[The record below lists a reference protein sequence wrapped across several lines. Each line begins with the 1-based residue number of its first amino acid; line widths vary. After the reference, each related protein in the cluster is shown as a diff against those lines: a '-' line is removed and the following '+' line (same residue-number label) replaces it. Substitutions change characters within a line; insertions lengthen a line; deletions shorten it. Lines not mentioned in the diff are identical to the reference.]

1 MRKQYHSR
9 PTSRGRL
16 IWDVD
21 HLVALSAGL
30 PRIRV
35 ALTDIRELDEPFW
48 FGGPDDVA
56 TCRAVADHASLIQA
70 TDLSY
75 PIILSSD
82 GRVMDGMHRV
92 AKAHMLG
99 LAEIEAVRFER
110 DPEPDYVDVP
120 DDQLPYEESNDGV

>member
-9 PTSRGRL
+9 LTSRGRL
-16 IWDVD
+16 IWSVH
-21 HLVALSAGL
+21 HLIELSAELPRIWVALST
-30 PRIRV
+30 IS
-35 ALTDIRELDEPFW
+35 ELDEPFW
-48 FGGPDDVA
+48 FGGAGDVA
-56 TCRAVADHASLIQA
+56 TCRAVADHAKLIQD
-70 TDLSY
+70 TDLAY

-99 LAEIEAVRFER
+99 HSDIKAVRFEV

-120 DDQLPYEESNDGV
+120 EDQLPYDDQ

>member
-9 PTSRGRL
+9 LTSRGRL
-16 IWDVD
+16 IWDVH
-21 HLVALSAGL
+21 HLVELSVGL

-35 ALTDIRELDEPFW
+35 ALSSIKELDEPFW
-48 FGGPDDVA
+48 FEGSDDVA
-56 TCRAVADHASLIQA
+56 TCRAVADHARLIQA
-70 TDLSY
+70 TDLAY

-99 LAEIEAVRFER
+99 HKEIEAVRFEV
-110 DPEPDYVDVP
+110 DPEPDYVDVAE
-120 DDQLPYEESNDGV
+120 DQLPYDN

>member
-9 PTSRGRL
+9 VTNRGRL
-16 IWDVD
+16 IWDVH

-30 PRIRV
+30 PKVRV
-35 ALTDIRELDEPFW
+35 ALSAIRELDEPCW
-48 FGGPDDVA
+48 FGGAGDVA
-56 TCRAVADHASLIQA
+56 TCRAVADHARLIQA
-70 TDLSY
+70 TDLAF

-99 LAEIEAVRFER
+99 HKDIDAVRFDR
-110 DPEPDYVDVP
+110 DPEPDYVDIP
-120 DDQLPYEESNDGV
+120 DDQLPYDDE